1 MRSSGGAILW
11 AICVAWMVVKTNGIA
26 RSEQPQQPLVAG
38 DSSNTIPA
46 LPVVEQPHKKE
57 TCRLDLS
64 EELFGGVKEACGEGK
79 SLDRSRCCPVLAA
92 WLYAAHARTALQPSA
107 APPLS
112 SDSASAAQLPVL
124 PDDSQACVNSLESS
138 LSSRGIH
145 IPRPN
150 ATCDAIMCFC
160 GIRLHQLTS
169 LTCPTALNFTAP
181 LQHHNAS
188 AARPPSV
195 LQALQSNCTDPS
207 YEGCTRCL
215 KTLDK
220 LKGKPE
226 KGGIS
231 ERTNRMYTR
240 DCELMGLTWLLAKN
254 KTAYIPTVS
263 AVLRAVMYS
272 THPPRQSHCSPDQ
285 ENMPLALDS
294 IQLYKSSAAPAPS
307 ALLTSLQKIITALCS
322 VGMLWFIGF

>member
-1 MRSSGGAILW
+1 WMVAASGDGIASSEQQSSG
-11 AICVAWMVVKTNGIA
+11 
-26 RSEQPQQPLVAG
+26 
-38 DSSNTIPA
+38 DSNTIPA
-46 LPVVEQPHKKE
+46 LPVIQQPHKE

-79 SLDRSRCCPVLAA
+79 TLDRSRCCPVLAA

-112 SDSASAAQLPVL
+112 SSSEQLPVL
-124 PDDSQACVNSLESS
+124 PDDSQACVNSLQSS
-138 LSSRGIH
+138 LNTRGIH

-150 ATCDAIMCFC
+150 ATCDAILCFC

-169 LTCPTALNFTAP
+169 LTCPAAFNLSAP
-181 LQHHNAS
+181 HHPNATSSAS
-188 AARPPSV
+188 ALR
-195 LQALQSNCTDPS
+195 ALETNCTDPS
-207 YEGCTRCL
+207 YQGCTKCL

-220 LKGKPE
+220 LKGKPG
-226 KGGIS
+226 KNGGFS
-231 ERTNRMYTR
+231 ERTSRMYGR

-294 IQLYKSSAAPAPS
+294 IQLYKTSTASATATAVASTTPLCLA
-307 ALLTSLQKIITALCS
+307 ALLLLLFFNVFQEIVITGLQNRS
-322 VGMLWFIGF
+322 V